1 MNSRMLFGPNPL
13 SCAMGPSPKDQLAV
27 LNRMEDFLKSFSL
40 FDKDGGL
47 KTDELPWQHGILCS
61 IRATK
66 KLHSDLVVNG
76 EFSFLMTSR
85 LNQDCL
91 ENYFSRV
98 RGKNYNLPIP
108 FGTQSC
114 LNDPKAGSK

>member
-1 MNSRMLFGPNPL
+1 MNSRMLFGPNKL
-13 SCAMGPSPKDQLAV
+13 SCAMGRSPDDQLAV

-47 KTDELPWQHGILCS
+47 KTDQLPWQHGILCS

-76 EFSFLMTSR
+76 EFSFLMSSR

-98 RGKNYNLPIP
+98 RGKNILFLTTIL
-108 FGTQSC
+108 SRR
-114 LNDPKAGSK
+114 S